1 MALSIKFKLLGIEI
15 ELHWSFLLLILLIS
29 LSGGLDA
36 ALSALMLFTFV
47 VLHELSHSIIAI
59 RNGVEVRRITLF
71 PIGGMAMIEEIS
83 IPPDVELKLAIA
95 GPIFNFI
102 VVAIAFITRLFLTS
116 EPFASILSAVI
127 EINLILGLFNLLPA
141 IPLDGGRVWRSI
153 QEKKVGHLKATEA
166 AVKLS
171 RFVIFIL
178 LFTSLVIALLTDV
191 IGFLVWNTIIAMVIY
206 AASEAEFNLAVLKES
221 AKGLYVRDA
230 TNFSPL
236 VIEPSLTIQDA
247 FSLMLSLRSPAAVVS
262 DFPVKVLSYRRISQV
277 SKKSWGKVRVGS
289 VAQPCPTCVLDEPI
303 LEAWKKMRL
312 TELPLLPVVFKNEV
326 IGTVEEIEV
335 EKLIMLNR
343 LRMVGD

>member
-36 ALSALMLFTFV
+36 ALSAVMLFTFV
-47 VLHELSHSIIAI
+47 ILHELSHSIIAV
-59 RNGVEVRRITLF
+59 RNGIEVRRITLF

-102 VVAIAFITRLFLTS
+102 VVALASIASFFLS
-116 EPFASILSAVI
+116 EPFSSILSAVI

-153 QEKKVGHLKATEA
+153 REKKVGHLKATED
-166 AVKLS
+166 AVRLS

-178 LFTSLVIALLTDV
+178 LFASLTIALLADAV
-191 IGFLVWNTIIAMVIY
+191 GFLLWNTIISMVIY
-206 AASEAEFNLAVLKES
+206 AASEAELNLAILKES
-221 AKGLYVRDA
+221 SKGLYVRDV

-236 VIEPSLTIQDA
+236 VIQPNITLQDA

-262 DFPVKVLSYRRISQV
+262 DFPVKLLSYRRISQL
-277 SKKSWGKVRVGS
+277 SKKNWSRIKVGS
-289 VAQPCPTCVLDEPI
+289 IAQPCPACMLDEPI

-312 TELPLLPVVFKNEV
+312 AELPLLPVVFNNEV
-326 IGTVEEIEV
+326 IGTVDEVEIE
-335 EKLIMLNR
+335 KMIMLNR
-343 LRMVGD
+343 LRII